1 LDSGSLP
8 AGLSLSSGGVIS
20 GTPTGT
26 GTSNFTVRVADSDG
40 VTGSSDEDTQA
51 LSITVNAAP
60 STAFVTGQTL
70 GSLRNDYSNWVGF
83 RFTVGSSNITVG
95 ELGRWVVSGNSGTHT
110 VKLVLASTGADVS
123 GGTVSIATSGATAGQ
138 FKYVALG
145 SSVTLLANTT
155 YYIVSQESNGGDQWY
170 DLNTTLTSTSVATI
184 NSPVYG
190 TTGAWS
196 TPSGAGQ
203 SFVPVSFKY

>member
-1 LDSGSLP
+1 
-8 AGLSLSSGGVIS
+8 
-20 GTPTGT
+20 
-26 GTSNFTVRVADSDG
+26 VADSDG
-40 VTGSSDEDTQA
+40 ITGPTDEDTQA
-51 LSITVNAAP
+51 LSILISTSS

-95 ELGRWVVSGNSGTHT
+95 ELGRWVVSGNSGAHT

-123 GGTVSIATSGATAGQ
+123 GGSVSIATSGATAGQ

-145 SSVTLLANTT
+145 SPVTLLANTT

-190 TTGAWS
+190 STGAWN
-196 TPSGAGQ
+196 TPSGAGKGY
-203 SFVPVSFKY
+203 VPVSFKY